1 MKAQAMI
8 FSPILSITAI
18 GLVMIVSSN
27 FSLFFEFLPIYLLTI
42 IFAIIA
48 QGGVEIVLLVL
59 EKWFVITFKIYLNLA
74 SFICTMIG
82 IFVFQTNSRMNLYD
96 NLSESFGFFLFFY
109 IYSIGNAFT
118 YNHLYFKRLEKD

>member
-8 FSPILSITAI
+8 FSPIVSITAI

-27 FSLFFEFLPIYLLTI
+27 FSLFFEFFPIYILTI

-48 QGGVEIVLLVL
+48 QGGIEIVLLVL
-59 EKWFVITFKIYLNLA
+59 EKWFVITFKVYLNLA

-82 IFVFQTNSRMNLYD
+82 IFVFQTNSRMNFYD

-118 YNHLYFKRLEKD
+118 YNYLYFKRLEKE